1 MNDDTYTITIGG
13 TEFTNDTGS
22 EYLNNVT
29 YDTSDI
35 LDTGATINLDNIT
48 SYTNA
53 GQYIDPTRVVKMS
66 EHYPALA
73 KAWENFYSI
82 YKMVD
87 QDYKG
92 NHEKDEEIPF

>member
-1 MNDDTYTITIGG
+1 MNDDTYTITINGSEY
-13 TEFTNDTGS
+13 TTDTGS
-22 EYLNNVT
+22 EYLNNIT
-29 YDTSDI
+29 YSTADI
-35 LDTGATINLDNIT
+35 LDTGKTIDLDNIT
-48 SYTNA
+48 SFTHA
-53 GQYIDPTRVVKMS
+53 GPYIDPTRVVKMS